1 MSGDLSER
9 VSFFACRCGPTRY
22 IFSCLPVRE
31 GDPQFRLWEKGPMI
45 RVEVDLDFIEELRL
59 RRWARQNY
67 VPPEQRDSSWHP
79 VVLDEMDQKDVEV
92 CEPAIATR
100 A

>member
-1 MSGDLSER
+1 MS
-9 VSFFACRCGPTRY
+9 
-22 IFSCLPVRE
+22 
-31 GDPQFRLWEKGPMI
+31 M
-45 RVEVDLDFIEELRL
+45 VEVDLDFIEELRL

-79 VVLDEMDQKDVEV
+79 VVRDEMDRKDLEV
-92 CEPAIATR
+92 CEPAILATR

>member
-1 MSGDLSER
+1 MS
-9 VSFFACRCGPTRY
+9 
-22 IFSCLPVRE
+22 
-31 GDPQFRLWEKGPMI
+31 M
-45 RVEVDLDFIEELRL
+45 VEVDLDFIEELRL

-79 VVLDEMDQKDVEV
+79 VVHDEMDRKDLEV
-92 CEPAIATR
+92 VEPAIAATR